1 MMHEPFA
8 ECEEEPPQQDE
19 QKQEEAQP
27 ALPQQ
32 PQQPPQ
38 ASPRLPPGQGA
49 VTLDGWYFTSAFD
62 SGNALPSSWRRE
74 TSVPRQQ
81 ANGSGSTPAFSVEI
95 ARDCHGNPRV
105 ERRKAFWFYFG
116 VMPPDPS
123 FEGEV
128 KFTVRRISPTV
139 DLYAAGHKPWVSSP
153 SARPWR
159 RVAGE
164 ASAGPSP
171 AHDQWDLS
179 WRYRFDGAAAPLEPG
194 VDGTTYFAFCAPY
207 GYSELLEWLDRVE
220 AVFVRNPGEE
230 CDGNATLQQGDEDAA
245 SNKAPWL
252 WHDVDFKAGSGIYCH
267 RQVIAISPMGRR
279 VDLIT
284 VTETV
289 NGLNDDWPREELPQS
304 VEDALRGWKTPEA
317 LSELAGG
324 TKLAQDLEKP
334 HPFRFPGRAVCFFSG
349 RVHPGE
355 TPAQW
360 AINGLLRFVLSDDPR
375 AAILRRRCVF
385 KIVPM
390 LNPDGVALGHTRTSS
405 LGYDLNRCYRNPA
418 VDQHESVFV
427 VKEML
432 LGWASRG
439 DLLLYV
445 DCHAHTSRRGCFLFG
460 NLQSSHPWASKDS
473 LLWNLAYAHT
483 LQLNSP
489 HLDID
494 GCEWT
499 STTRLYHA
507 YTVECNYHTSR
518 VVRPCPNAPGLPREA
533 QAVQATETGTVQPED
548 NDSCT
553 GGETSPKLKARGSLG
568 SSARRPKPAPYCPRA
583 WVAVGE
589 ALAVSLLDLHGLNPH
604 SRLLVARPPKPLLLP
619 NKGGIAEANRLL
631 ERLFRAL
638 AKRHHEAQ
646 GATRP
651 PQETTLS
658 LEAERSPHRRVF
670 KVVSPHVNIRDRPS
684 KEGKSLGTKKQGDT
698 VLVVQV
704 RRDGWVH
711 LDKSELTT
719 LELATFVPDAFML
732 MHSGVHS
739 GINDLLADTGNEV
752 EAPET
757 TARSGIIAAC
767 VAPLVEDVEAGKY
780 PLPM

>member
-494 GCEWT
+494 GCEWSQTEAVSAPSRASSRPAHVDSPPSPPATLPRSMSRPVAASTASQGGSAANGSDAAVEGTRLLVPRRISRGSSRPRGARASMSSDSSPKQKPTSLTSLSTASKAASATAANSTDLGVFGTATAAAKPAVT
-499 STTRLYHA
+499 STDP
-507 YTVECNYHTSR
+507 SR
-518 VVRPCPNAPGLPREA
+518 ATTTTAAKPVASATPAAAATDAVMPAEEQDFDDEALPRLHCRMQLPHKQGRATLSKCSRPSAGGPGGSGDRDWHRAARGQRFVHGRRDLSEVESAGLTWILSEA
-533 QAVQATETGTVQPED
+533 AEARAVLPAGL
-548 NDSCT
+548 
-553 GGETSPKLKARGSLG
+553 GGCGGSLG
-568 SSARRPKPAPYCPRA
+568 RF
-583 WVAVGE
+583 
-589 ALAVSLLDLHGLNPH
+589 
-604 SRLLVARPPKPLLLP
+604 VARPPWF
-619 NKGGIAEANRLL
+619 ES
-631 ERLFRAL
+631 AL
-638 AKRHHEAQ
+638 AA
-646 GATRP
+646 
-651 PQETTLS
+651 S
-658 LEAERSPHRRVF
+658 RR
-670 KVVSPHVNIRDRPS
+670 
-684 KEGKSLGTKKQGDT
+684 
-698 VLVVQV
+698 
-704 RRDGWVH
+704 
-711 LDKSELTT
+711 
-719 LELATFVPDAFML
+719 
-732 MHSGVHS
+732 
-739 GINDLLADTGNEV
+739 
-752 EAPET
+752 EAPQT
-757 TARSGIIAAC
+757 SF
-767 VAPLVEDVEAGKY
+767 VAK
-780 PLPM
+780 